1 VEGDSQRE
9 GCEVIPVSFDYVRAA
24 SIPEAIQ
31 YLKNSNGEGKL
42 IAGGHSLV
50 PLMKFRLSNP
60 GTLIDISGVNELKG
74 VGIVGSRLMVG
85 ALTTHAEVSQDATV
99 LAHLRVLAETAK
111 QIGDMQ
117 VRNKGSVGGNIAH
130 ADPSA
135 DLPAVALALDAVVHL
150 TGEDGEEK
158 VPIQEFLLGPFMTTL
173 PETSVVTAISFAV
186 PPVGAKSTYL
196 KYSHPAS
203 GYAVVGVCA
212 VASKTADG
220 LVNHIRI
227 GITGAGDYAFR
238 AEQAEKFLFGKQATL
253 ENLKQAASLAGADG
267 DMGEDLFASSEYRA
281 HLCKVYTER
290 ALQKVLG

>member
-1 VEGDSQRE
+1 M
-9 GCEVIPVSFDYVRAA
+9 IPVSFEYVRAA

-31 YLKNSNGEGKL
+31 LLKNSNGEGKL

-60 GTLIDISGVNELKG
+60 GTLIDIGDVNELKG
-74 VGIVGSRLMVG
+74 VGIVGSRLVVG
-85 ALTTHAEVSQDATV
+85 ALTTHAEVAEDQVV
-99 LAHLRVLAETAK
+99 LAHLPVLAEAAK

-117 VRNKGSVGGNIAH
+117 VRNKGTVGGNIAH

-158 VPIQEFLLGPFMTTL
+158 VPIQEFLLGPFITSL

-186 PPVGAKSTYL
+186 PPAGTQSTYL
-196 KYSHPAS
+196 KYFHPAS

-212 VASKTADG
+212 VAGKTADS

-227 GITGAGDYAFR
+227 GITGAGDCAFR
-238 AEQAEKFLFGKQATL
+238 AEQAEKFLFGKPATL
-253 ENLKQAASLAGADG
+253 ENIKQAASLAAVDG
-267 DMGEDLFASSEYRA
+267 DMGEDLFASSEYRS

-290 ALQKVLG
+290 ALRKVLG